1 MSESSQPEGNK
12 ETNDSKSANGSRVA
26 LVGGAGFIGSR
37 LAPRLEGAGA
47 EVRTIDLPGV
57 EAKGRDVD
65 VGDVRDGDALQKA
78 FADCDCIVNLA
89 AEHRDDVEP
98 LSLYWD
104 VNVDGARNVCEAAR
118 AQDIRRIVFTSTVAV
133 YGFTDGRTVDENT
146 PFAPF
151 NEYGKTKAEAEN
163 IFREWQAEAPDE
175 RSLTIVRPTVVF
187 GEENRGNVYN
197 LLKQVWS
204 GRFVMI
210 GDGKNRKSMAYVENI
225 AAFLAHSMTFGA
237 GVHVYNYVDKPDFD
251 MNTLVNRT
259 RQTMGIKSSSRI
271 RVPYGAGMAIGKS
284 LDVVARTVG
293 RSFPISAIRIEK
305 FCANT
310 VFETGVADAGFSA
323 PVSLEDGLERTIRSE
338 FLEGR

>member
-1 MSESSQPEGNK
+1 MSESSRPEGS
-12 ETNDSKSANGSRVA
+12 EIINGSESTSGTRVA

-37 LAPRLEGAGA
+37 LAPQLEETGA

-57 EAKGRDVD
+57 QAKGRDVD
-65 VGDVRDGDALQKA
+65 VGDVRDCDALQKV

-98 LSLYWD
+98 LSLYRD
-104 VNVDGARNVCEAAR
+104 VNVDGARNVCDAAR
-118 AQDIRRIVFTSTVAV
+118 ARGIRRIVFTSTVAV

-151 NEYGKTKAEAEN
+151 NEYGKTKAEAEQ
-163 IFREWQAEAPDE
+163 IFREWQAEAPEE
-175 RSLTIVRPTVVF
+175 RSLVIVRPTVVF

-210 GDGKNRKSMAYVENI
+210 GNGKNRKSMAYVENI

-237 GVHVYNYVDKPDFD
+237 GVHIYNYVDKPDFD
-251 MNTLVNRT
+251 MNTLVDRA
-259 RQTMGIKSSSRI
+259 RQTMGVKSRSRI
-271 RVPYGAGMAIGKS
+271 RVPYSVGMVIGKS

-323 PVSLEDGLERTIRSE
+323 PVALEDGLERTIRAE
-338 FLEGR
+338 FLEGK